1 MKNEF
6 STGRASILTEFV
18 PGKNTPFV
26 FKVIHDQWLAKMLNV
41 FLKMLTPALNEG
53 SWIETLR
60 QWRLDFGF
68 GQARLGTAVELT
80 LKLAS
85 LIDPAMLLFSNRRY
99 TCFFVLFSEFYRIP
113 KHHMK

>member
-6 STGRASILTEFV
+6 STECATILTEFV

-26 FKVIHDQWLAKMLNV
+26 FEVIHKQWLAKMLNV
-41 FLKMLTPALNEG
+41 FLKMLTPALSEG
-53 SWIETLR
+53 SSIETLR

-68 GQARLGTAVELT
+68 GQARLDTAVELT

-85 LIDPAMLLFSNRRY
+85 LIDPAMFFPIVDILLSKD
-99 TCFFVLFSEFYRIP
+99 VS
-113 KHHMK
+113 